1 MINSTRLLL
10 IAFSLFIGLTISS
23 CKVQQKI
30 KHYPD
35 FTGYTEIEPV
45 ATKHHDS
52 LFSYEDNYLVKNKYN
67 QWELYVK
74 GDALE
79 RGLISGTLLDSLNLL
94 QERIFVNKID
104 ELVPSERRQ
113 KILLSFLSWYNRK
126 MYKYIPNEYLVELY
140 GMAKYMSPD
149 FDYIGPAYL
158 RNQYY
163 HGAHDIGHALT
174 NLSLVECT
182 SSAVW
187 DSRSE
192 DGKMV
197 IGRNLDFYLNDDFA
211 KNKLLLFVEPTE
223 GIPYVSIAWPGMIG
237 VISGMNYEGLTIT
250 MNAGKSSYPLKAKQP
265 ISILA
270 RDILEHASTIEEA
283 IAIASKSKVFVSE
296 ALMIG
301 SAKDGRTAIIEI
313 TPKKFG
319 VYEVSGNEIICSN
332 HFQSEKYKNNKG
344 NKKRIT
350 DSHSQY
356 RYDRMQELLDEAVTL
371 NPEKMAQ
378 ILRNRDG
385 LGEKKL
391 GMGNEKA
398 INQLISHHGVV
409 FKPEEKMIWVSSSP
423 YNLGAF
429 VAYDLKEIFGKRKDG
444 KMESRVIDS
453 LTIPADPF
461 LYSNEYADF
470 EVYRIVDKEVVR
482 IIKNEDYTAISEAGI
497 EDYISL
503 NPDFWEVHY
512 RAGILYYH
520 KGKYELAK
528 KALEK
533 ALSKEITTII
543 DEEAVLK
550 LLKKTEKKL
559 KRK

>member
-1 MINSTRLLL
+1 MKFKAKSIYILFLLL
-10 IAFSLFIGLTISS
+10 IGLTLFS
-23 CKVQQKI
+23 CKVRQKI

-35 FTGYTEIEPV
+35 FTGYTEIEPK
-45 ATKHHDS
+45 AIKHNDS
-52 LFSYEDNYLVKNKYN
+52 LFTYEDNYLIKNKYN

-149 FDYIGPAYL
+149 FNFIGPAYL
-158 RNQYY
+158 RNLYY
-163 HGAHDIGHALT
+163 HGAHDIGHAMT
-174 NLSLVECT
+174 NFSLVECT
-182 SSAVW
+182 SASVW
-187 DSRSE
+187 DGRSE

-237 VISGMNYEGLTIT
+237 VVSGMNYEGLTIT
-250 MNAGKSSYPLKAKQP
+250 MNAGKSSYPLMAKQP

-270 RDILEHASTIEEA
+270 RDILEHSSTIEEA
-283 IAIASKSKVFVSE
+283 VAIASKSKVFVSE

-301 SAKDGRTAIIEI
+301 SAKEKRTVIIEI
-313 TPKKFG
+313 TPKKIG
-319 VYEVSGNEIICSN
+319 VYEVNDEEIICSN
-332 HFQSEKYKNNKG
+332 HFQSETYKNNRG
-344 NKKRIT
+344 NKKRIAN
-350 DSHSQY
+350 SHSQY
-356 RYDRMQELLDEAVTL
+356 RYERMDELLEEAGTI
-371 NPEKMAQ
+371 NPEKMAE

-385 LGEKKL
+385 LGGKKL

-398 INQLISHHGVV
+398 INQLISHHGVI

-429 VAYDLKEIFGKRKDG
+429 VAYNLNEIFGKKNKDNFT
-444 KMESRVIDS
+444 SRSIDS
-453 LTIPADPF
+453 LVIPADEF
-461 LYSNEYADF
+461 LNSEEYADF
-470 EVYRIVDKEVVR
+470 KIYREVNKEIIQLIKSENYSQISDEAIENYRE
-482 IIKNEDYTAISEAGI
+482 
-497 EDYISL
+497 L

-512 RAGILYYH
+512 RAGLIYYH
-520 KGKYELAK
+520 QKRYTLAK
-528 KALEK
+528 EALNKAL
-533 ALSKEITTII
+533 AREITTVE
-543 DEEAVLK
+543 DEEAVQK

-559 KRK
+559 KKK